1 MRFIICI
8 LRKELGAA
16 AAEYALMLAI
26 FGIALSTAV
35 LALGGDLS
43 SAYSKAGTVLVS
55 ISF

>member
-1 MRFIICI
+1 MQFVICL
-8 LRKELGAA
+8 LRKDLGAA

-26 FGIALSTAV
+26 IGAALSTAV

-43 SAYSKAGTVLVS
+43 SAYSKAGTVLVG

>member
-1 MRFIICI
+1 MRFFIC
-8 LRKELGAA
+8 LLKKESGAA

-26 FGIALSTAV
+26 FGVALSTAV

-43 SAYSKAGTVLVS
+43 SAYSKAGTILVS